1 MSKITFKN
9 VSILYEGKRKSFIT
23 AVDDVSF
30 SMEDKKIHVLVGL
43 SGGGKTSLMK
53 CITGDIIYEGN
64 IFLGNVDIETIPIK
78 NRKLSYMSQDY
89 LVFPNINVYDN
100 IAFPLRVMKM
110 DHDEADQRIKH
121 IAKILGID
129 YLLTRKSKFL
139 SIGQISRVALAKAL
153 VKDSDIYL
161 FDEPTKNLDVQN
173 REIVLNLIKENI
185 KKKNKTSVYITH
197 DIEEALSI
205 ADYIHVISDGKYIGV
220 YTPEQ
225 FIKDDNEIV
234 KSLRVGLD
242 NGEKED

>member
-9 VSILYEGKRKSFIT
+9 VSILYEGKRKNFIT

-30 SMEDKKIHVLVGL
+30 SMEDKKFHVLVGP

-53 CITGDIIYEGN
+53 CITGDLIYEGN

-100 IAFPLRVMKM
+100 IAFPLRVMKTE
-110 DHDEADQRIKH
+110 HDEADQRIKH

-225 FIKDDNEIV
+225 FIKDDNEVI
-234 KSLRVGLD
+234 KSLRVGLN
-242 NGEKED
+242 NGKKED